1 MKIVSYLRVS
11 CDRQGR
17 SGLGLEGQRAAVEA
31 FCKRTAST
39 IAREFVEVES
49 GRHDD
54 RPKLAEA
61 LAFARRSKAM
71 LLVAKLDRLSR
82 SVRFVATIMDSGVEF
97 AAADMPDANRMT
109 LHILAAIA
117 EGEAK
122 SISDRTKAA
131 LAAYE
136 ARGGRLGAQNPACR
150 SLTPHA
156 RRKGQTLG
164 ASANRAK
171 ALEAYADLAPY
182 VATLRDQGCS
192 LRTIAQRLNDDGHE
206 TRNAGQWS
214 APQVPYASYGVPLS
228 PPSSSGTPCGALG
241 RFALRRQP

>member
-11 CDRQGR
+11 CEKQGR

-82 SVRFVATIMDSGVEF
+82 SLLFIATIMDSGVEF

-117 EGEAK
+117 EGEAE
-122 SISDRTKAA
+122 R
-131 LAAYE
+131 LA
-136 ARGGRLGAQNPACR
+136 
-150 SLTPHA
+150 T
-156 RRKGQTLG
+156 
-164 ASANRAK
+164 
-171 ALEAYADLAPY
+171 
-182 VATLRDQGCS
+182 
-192 LRTIAQRLNDDGHE
+192 AQR
-206 TRNAGQWS
+206 
-214 APQVPYASYGVPLS
+214 PL
-228 PPSSSGTPCGALG
+228 
-241 RFALRRQP
+241 LRRIRPVEAA

>member
-1 MKIVSYLRVS
+1 MTTKIVSYLRVS

-17 SGLGLEGQRAAVEA
+17 SGLGLEGQRASVEA

-61 LAFARRSKAM
+61 LAFARRSKAT

-82 SVRFVATIMDSGVEF
+82 SVRFIATVMDSGVEF

-117 EGEAK
+117 EGEARA
-122 SISDRTKAA
+122 ISDRTKAA
-131 LAAYE
+131 LAAYK

-164 ASANRAK
+164 ASANRVK
-171 ALEAYADLAPY
+171 AFEAYADLAPY
-182 VATLRDQGCS
+182 AMTLRGSGFS
-192 LRTIAQRLNDDGHE
+192 LRAIAQRLNDDGHR
-206 TRNAGQWS
+206 TRTDVPWS
-214 APQVPYASYGVPLS
+214 QVQVSRLLAR
-228 PPSSSGTPCGALG
+228 A
-241 RFALRRQP
+241 